1 MNLSKC
7 RARNWPKS
15 CGKTEIG
22 AQGVD
27 IINTAKDAQLMAP
40 EALEIRFSKGANEE
54 SVLTGL
60 VDKVKRFTSKE
71 PKLVDVSADH
81 DPETY
86 EIWFSKR

>member
-1 MNLSKC
+1 MNLSKW
-7 RARNWPKS
+7 RAETGSRAA
-15 CGKTEIG
+15 GKTEIG

-27 IINTAKDAQLMAP
+27 IINTAKAAQLTAP
-40 EALEIRFSKGANEE
+40 EALEIRFSKSASEE
-54 SVLTGL
+54 SILTGL
-60 VDKVKRFTSKE
+60 VDKVKRFAGKE